1 MHLPKGIVFV
11 IALIAAVGS
20 GAMGG
25 LFFVFSNF
33 MMKTLAQQPPESGMR
48 TMQGINVNILNPLFL
63 SVFLGTA
70 AASAVL
76 VVAALLR
83 LSSPE
88 APWLLAGGALY
99 LVGAFGV
106 TAIFNVPLN
115 NRLAAQD
122 PGTAEAARYWL
133 VYVAEWLK
141 WNHVRTITSLLAAAS
156 VVLALHKA
164 RLPIE

>member
-1 MHLPKGIVFV
+1 MHLPKGTVLV
-11 IALIAAVGS
+11 VALFTAVGC
-20 GAMGG
+20 GLLGG

-33 MMKTLAQQPPESGMR
+33 MMKTLAQQPPESGIR
-48 TMQGINVNILNPLFL
+48 TMQGVNVNILNPLFL

-70 AASAVL
+70 AASAL
-76 VVAALLR
+76 LAVAALLR
-83 LSSPE
+83 LSSPG
-88 APWLLAGGALY
+88 APWLLAGAALY

-115 NRLAAQD
+115 NRLATQD

-133 VYVAEWLK
+133 VYVSEWMK

-156 VVLALHKA
+156 LILAIQ
-164 RLPIE
+164 RRSGGG